1 MSCALPHGLSVMDH
15 TDTAWSPDGTPIAY
29 ERAGEG
35 PPVILV
41 GGAFC
46 TRETHRELA
55 GLLAPRFTVFNYDRR
70 GRGASGNTLPYAV
83 GREVEDLAAVV
94 GAAGGTAMLYGLS
107 SGGALALEAAA
118 GGLPVAA
125 VAVYEPPYALEA
137 ERRAAN
143 VRYGERLAALLAAE
157 RRSDAVELFL
167 SRIGMPPAMIEQFRL
182 APMWP
187 GMEALA
193 HTLAYEHAVLGDAA
207 LPVER
212 LASVTVPVLA
222 LCGGAS
228 PEWMRAPATAIAGAM
243 PDGHALSLP
252 GQTHEFSAQ
261 ALAPVLAEFF
271 GGGPRLLS

>member
-1 MSCALPHGLSVMDH
+1 MDH
-15 TDTAWSPDGTPIAY
+15 TNTAWSPDGTPIAY

-46 TRETHRELA
+46 TRETHQELA

-70 GRGASGNTLPYAV
+70 GRGASGDTLPYAV

-94 GAAGGTAMLYGLS
+94 AAAGGSAMLYGLS

-118 GGLPVAA
+118 SGLPVTA

-137 ERRAAN
+137 ERRAGN

-157 RRSDAVELFL
+157 RRADAVELFL
-167 SRIGMPPAMIEQFRL
+167 ARIGVPPPVIEQFRL

-228 PEWMRAPATAIAGAM
+228 PEWMRAPAAAIAGAV
-243 PDGHALSLP
+243 PDGRALSLP
-252 GQTHEFSAQ
+252 GQTHEFSAR

-271 GGGPRLLS
+271 GGGPRILP